1 MAAPQPEEGLN
12 SPGIVSS
19 RDTRSSDP
27 FTLSTPTPAP
37 RNTSSHTSNS
47 TQGEIEFRRIFC
59 NFIAKLDGV
68 DPDDIPDTPT
78 PYGLEG
84 VEPTPALLTWAAQL
98 SSTLEETKRRREG
111 RIQAMYDQLEIL
123 WRRMGVPDAA
133 MDAFVE
139 NNRGSTEDTVQRYEE
154 ELERMLELKRER
166 MGTFV
171 ENAREEIIR
180 LWDELMVAED
190 EKADFAPF
198 VDGMFLDATT
208 RRH

>member
-1 MAAPQPEEGLN
+1 MVVPQPEEGLS

-19 RDTRSSDP
+19 RDTPSSDP
-27 FTLSTPTPAP
+27 FTISTPTPPP

-47 TQGEIEFRRIFC
+47 TQNEFEFRRILC

-68 DPDDIPDTPT
+68 EPEDIPDTPV

-84 VEPTPALLTWAAQL
+84 VEPTPALLTWASQL
-98 SSTLEETKRRREG
+98 CSALEETKRRREG

-123 WRRMGVPDAA
+123 WRRMGVPDEA

-139 NNRGSTEDTVQRYEE
+139 NNRGSTEETVQRYEE
-154 ELERMLELKRER
+154 ELERMLELKKER
-166 MGTFV
+166 MGAFV
-171 ENAREEIIR
+171 ENAREEITR
-180 LWDELMVAED
+180 LWDELMVADD

-198 VDGMFLDATT
+198 VDGMSLNAAY
-208 RRH
+208 